1 MRHQIGLIVLCVLT
15 ACSFGCLGS
24 GDGPRTVNASGI
36 VTLDGVPVDKAQV
49 VFIDDANTYPAYSPT
64 DATGKFSLMLSD
76 TQKGAV
82 PGPYKVQVSK
92 TIVETAGGAEV
103 TLKHGL
109 PKKYGNF
116 LESGLTFTI
125 PDKGTSDIKLELK
138 SK

>member
-1 MRHQIGLIVLCVLT
+1 
-15 ACSFGCLGS
+15 
-24 GDGPRTVNASGI
+24 
-36 VTLDGVPVDKAQV
+36 
-49 VFIDDANTYPAYSPT
+49 
-64 DATGKFSLMLSD
+64 MLSD

-92 TIVETAGGAEV
+92 TIVETAGGSEV

-116 LESGLTFTI
+116 LESGLTSTI